1 MRFTSVTFDLD
12 GTLLDTVPDL
22 HTASNAMLA
31 ELGLALRTEDEIRNF
46 VGQGVV
52 VLVLR
57 CLRDRAAPEGEFL
70 DRAVAIFQ
78 RHYAAINGSRSRVF
92 PGVVEGLNA
101 WRATGLP
108 LAVVTNKPAAFT
120 GPLLECMG
128 LSGYFTAVVSGD
140 TTPHR
145 KPHPAPLQHAC
156 AQMGTSPEN
165 NLHIGDSRH
174 DIETARNAGSAVF
187 CVPYGYNEGE
197 PVRAADCDALVQTLE
212 EGVMRASDE
221 GLAGARLGNTLNA
234 GVAPVV

>member
-1 MRFTSVTFDLD
+1 MTNNCPFQSVTFDLD

-22 HTASNAMLA
+22 YAASNAMLA
-31 ELGLALRTEDEIRNF
+31 ELGLQLRSEAEVRNF

-57 CLRDRAAPEGEFL
+57 CLRDRVVPEGEVL

-78 RHYAAINGSRSRVF
+78 RHYAAINGTKSRVF
-92 PGVVEGLNA
+92 PGVIDGLNA

-120 GPLLECMG
+120 EPLLERMG
-128 LSGYFTAVVSGD
+128 LSGYFATVVSGD
-140 TTPHR
+140 TTPYR

-156 AQMGTSPEN
+156 AQMGTSPES

-174 DIETARNAGSAVF
+174 DIETARNAGSTVF

-197 PVRAADCDALVQTLE
+197 PVRAADCDALVATLE
-212 EGVMRASDE
+212 EAVKAALDVCR
-221 GLAGARLGNTLNA
+221 
-234 GVAPVV
+234 V

>member
-22 HTASNAMLA
+22 HAASNAMLA

-57 CLRDRAAPEGEFL
+57 CLRDRVAPEGELL

-92 PGVVEGLNA
+92 PGVIEGLNA
-101 WRATGLP
+101 WRDTGLP

-120 GPLLECMG
+120 GPLLERMG

-145 KPHPAPLQHAC
+145 KPHPATPAVQSSAC
-156 AQMGTSPEN
+156 PMAT
-165 NLHIGDSRH
+165 
-174 DIETARNAGSAVF
+174 T
-187 CVPYGYNEGE
+187 
-197 PVRAADCDALVQTLE
+197 
-212 EGVMRASDE
+212 RASRSGPRIAMRWCRHWWRHCARRGGGHKKAIAS
-221 GLAGARLGNTLNA
+221 GL
-234 GVAPVV
+234 

>member
-1 MRFTSVTFDLD
+1 MTNNCPFQSVTFDLD

-22 HTASNAMLA
+22 HAASNAMLA
-31 ELGLALRTEDEIRNF
+31 ELGLQLRSEEEVRNF

-57 CLRDRAAPEGEFL
+57 CLRDRVVPEGEVL

-78 RHYAAINGSRSRVF
+78 RHYAAINGTKSRVF
-92 PGVVEGLNA
+92 PGVIDGLNA

-120 GPLLECMG
+120 APLLERMG
-128 LSGYFTAVVSGD
+128 LSDYFSTVVSGD
-140 TTPHR
+140 TTPYK

-156 AQMGTSPEN
+156 AQMGTSPET

-197 PVRAADCDALVQTLE
+197 PVRAADCDALVATLE
-212 EGVMRASDE
+212 EAVKVAADE
-221 GLAGARLGNTLNA
+221 CQ
-234 GVAPVV
+234 V